1 MGTIK
6 GKNNQDLMEEEQ
18 IKKRWQE
25 YTELYKKGL
34 NDPDNH
40 EGVVTRLE
48 PDILEYKVNWAL
60 GSITMQKPSEGE
72 EMPAECFRS
81 WKMML
86 WKCCTLRQP
95 VGRTQQSPQDWKR
108 SVFTP
113 IPEKGDTK
121 KCSNYCTTVLTS
133 HASKAMLKMLQAR
146 LQQYMNQELTDV

>member
-48 PDILEYKVNWAL
+48 PDILECRGGDGIPVELFQILKYDAVKVL
-60 GSITMQKPSEGE
+60 
-72 EMPAECFRS
+72 
-81 WKMML
+81 
-86 WKCCTLRQP
+86 
-95 VGRTQQSPQDWKR
+95 
-108 SVFTP
+108 
-113 IPEKGDTK
+113 
-121 KCSNYCTTVLTS
+121 
-133 HASKAMLKMLQAR
+133 
-146 LQQYMNQELTDV
+146 